1 MCLNFIKLVG
11 SKKDFP
17 KMSSLF
23 SSFPKPYSEPDENI
37 FQTSVNFL
45 NSEWMPKASEAK
57 SKKNVPSGS
66 THATQ

>member
-17 KMSSLF
+17 KMSGLF
-23 SSFPKPYSEPDENI
+23 PSFPKPYSEPDENI

-57 SKKNVPSGS
+57 SKNVPSGS